1 MAENSIAYA
10 EEWGTQARSSGLSYD
25 AARAEVQR
33 QATEHT
39 PIYLGYIAS
48 VNHYAARD
56 CYTVKYGRSSSARV
70 SNEVAAYLMEHA
82 LSGRGPNQAI
92 PTVYAHMTDG
102 IIDAVLLLFISRD

>member
-1 MAENSIAYA
+1 MENSIAYA

-25 AARAEVQR
+25 AARAEIQR

-39 PIYLGYIAS
+39 PIYLGPITS

-56 CYTVKYGRSSSARV
+56 CYTVKYGNSSSAKV
-70 SNEVAAYLMEHA
+70 TNEVAAYLMQYA
-82 LSGRGPNQAI
+82 LSGRGPNQAV

-102 IIDAVLLLFISRD
+102 AIDAVLLLFLSRE